1 MDQDVAEA
9 QESVAPPRKKA
20 KCTTCGKGFSC
31 NANLNKHAEAK
42 HTDQTTPE
50 AKAKDLTRK
59 ECHNAQRRER
69 RANDPVYC
77 EQQRQTSATN
87 RVEKKARD
95 ATAAEQSGTHE
106 QKLVRDATAAE
117 QSCTHEQKLVRDA
130 TAAGGAHTLP
140 ASESKLHQGLLHG
153 GTNATATA
161 PCVFRVRT
169 TVLTTANVID
179 FFLPKYPALRS
190 KEERLTAPRSSAI

>member
-69 RANDPVYC
+69 RANDSVYC

-87 RVEKKARD
+87 RTEKKA
-95 ATAAEQSGTHE
+95 
-106 QKLVRDATAAE
+106 RDATAAE

-190 KEERLTAPRSSAI
+190 KEQRLTAPRSSAI